1 MLDHLWGE
9 SPMTAFAPAAPN
21 NPVELALGDYPV
33 DDRIVRALSLAVHDV
48 VARLVAVRE
57 AERGAGSVAGPLQFR
72 FGGFALDVLE
82 CRLVSPAGAII
93 RLPGLEYR
101 LLRALVEQPRR
112 VLSRGVLAVMTRRD
126 GTTYP
131 SERTIAVYIARLR
144 RRLAPA
150 GGAALISTV
159 RHAGYILEADVVR
172 A

>member
-1 MLDHLWGE
+1 MDAL
-9 SPMTAFAPAAPN
+9 MPAAAN
-21 NPVELALGDYPV
+21 TTIDRALADYAL
-33 DDRIVRALSLAVHDV
+33 DDRIVRALSVAVHDV

-57 AERGAGSVAGPLQFR
+57 AERGADANSGPHQFR
-72 FGGFALDVLE
+72 FAGFALDVLE
-82 CRLVSPAGAII
+82 CRLVAPGGGVI

-101 LLRALVEQPRR
+101 LLRAFAEQPRR

-144 RRLAPA
+144 RRLAT
-150 GGAALISTV
+150 GGGEALISTV
-159 RHAGYILEADVVR
+159 RHGGYTLEADVVR